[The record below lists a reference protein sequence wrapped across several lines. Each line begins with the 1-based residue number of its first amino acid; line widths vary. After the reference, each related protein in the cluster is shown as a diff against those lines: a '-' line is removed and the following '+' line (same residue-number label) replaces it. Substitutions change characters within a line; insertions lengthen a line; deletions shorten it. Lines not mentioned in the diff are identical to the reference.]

1 MKYGNG
7 RAILLR
13 FIQKFCHYLDKLCI
27 DQHLHR
33 YADESG
39 YRWNTRKQTDMER
52 MLASIQ
58 NCEGKRL
65 MYRSS

>member
-1 MKYGNG
+1 MGMAGEYYYDLFKKF
-7 RAILLR
+7 AIT
-13 FIQKFCHYLDKLCI
+13 LDKLCI

-33 YADESG
+33 YADAFG
-39 YRWNTRKQTDMER
+39 YRWNTRKQTDMEH

>member
-13 FIQKFCHYLDKLCI
+13 FIQKICHYLDKLCI

-33 YADESG
+33 YADEFG